1 MPKAHSK
8 LTESLAPYDRQ
19 VIFDDEPLPTCPC
32 NVAVISKKGGGKSTL
47 IRNLLERKES
57 PWYKHF
63 SRIYVVSPTASKDDK
78 MKDLIDDIGPNQ
90 HWEVLNEQTLQEIL
104 DAIEAHIEEFQ
115 SKKGN
120 KGKKPNSLL
129 ILDDCLHDMVQKKQ
143 VRLMSKL
150 ATTNRHI
157 GLTNLYSL
165 QKWNAF
171 LPPVIRSNLD
181 CIAFFRT
188 DNKKE
193 LNSFVEEMP
202 TDEDALLSMYRF
214 ATAEPYSFLFC
225 NFYGVRPRFFHRFD
239 PIEYKEKVDK
249 ADRADKKI

>member
-1 MPKAHSK
+1 MPKHSA
-8 LTESLAPYDRQ
+8 LTNALAAYDSQ
-19 VIFDDEPLPTCPC
+19 VKFTDEPLPTCPA
-32 NVAVISKKGGGKSTL
+32 NVAIIGKKGCGKSTL

-63 SRIYVVSPTASKDDK
+63 DRIYMVSPTAARDDK
-78 MKDLIDDIGPNQ
+78 MKDLVDDIGPDQ
-90 HWEVLNEQTLQEIL
+90 HWETLNEQSLQEVL
-104 DAIEAHIEEFQ
+104 GAIETHIEEFQ
-115 SKKGN
+115 KKKKN

-129 ILDDCLHDMVQKKQ
+129 IIDDCLSEMVQKKQ

-157 GLTNLYSL
+157 GLTNLYSV

-171 LPPVIRSNLD
+171 LPTVIRSNLD
-181 CIAFFRT
+181 VIAFYRT

-202 TDEDALLSMYRF
+202 SDEEATMAMYKM
-214 ATAEPYSFLFC
+214 ATAEPYSFFLA
-225 NFYGVRPRFFHRFD
+225 NFYGVRPRFFKRFD
-239 PIEYKEKVDK
+239 EIAYKPNKDEE
-249 ADRADKKI
+249 

>member
-1 MPKAHSK
+1 MPKHSA
-8 LTESLAPYDRQ
+8 LTDALAPYDKQ
-19 VIFDDEPLPTCPC
+19 VIFDDKPLPTCPC

-63 SRIYVVSPTASKDDK
+63 DRIYMVSPTAAKDDK
-78 MKDLIDDIGPNQ
+78 MADLVEDIGPHQ
-90 HWEVLNEQTLQEIL
+90 HWEVLNEQTLVEIL
-104 DAIEAHIEEFQ
+104 NAIESHIEEFQ
-115 SKKGN
+115 KKKKN

-129 ILDDCLHDMVQKKQ
+129 ILDDCLAEMTQRKQ

-165 QKWNAF
+165 QKWNSY
-171 LPPVIRSNLD
+171 LPTVIRSNLD

-193 LNSFVEEMP
+193 LNSFVDEMP
-202 TDEDALLSMYRF
+202 ADEDALRAMYDF
-214 ATAEPYSFLFC
+214 ATEEPYSFLFC
-225 NFYGVRPRFFHRFD
+225 NFYGVKPRFYKRFD
-239 PIEYKEKVDK
+239 PIEYRPREKSKD
-249 ADRADKKI
+249 

>member
-1 MPKAHSK
+1 MPKHSP
-8 LTESLAPYDRQ
+8 LTNALAPYDKQ
-19 VIFDDEPLPTCPC
+19 VMFDDQPLPTCPA
-32 NVAVISKKGGGKSTL
+32 NIAILSKKGGGKSTL

-63 SRIYVVSPTASKDDK
+63 DRIYMISPTAAKDDK
-78 MKDLIDDIGPNQ
+78 MKDLVDDIGPDQ
-90 HWEVLNEQTLQEIL
+90 HWEVLNEQTLQEVL
-104 DAIEAHIEEFQ
+104 NAIETHIEEFQ
-115 SKKGN
+115 KKKKN

-143 VRLMSKL
+143 IRLMSKL

-171 LPPVIRSNLD
+171 LPTVIRSNLD

-193 LNSFVEEMP
+193 LNSFVDEMP
-202 TDEDALLSMYRF
+202 SDEEALMEMYKF

-225 NFYGVRPRFFHRFD
+225 NFYGVKPRFFKRFD
-239 PIEYKEKVDK
+239 EITYKP
-249 ADRADKKI
+249 KKDDE